1 MHSAEGVMG
10 QVKRVEEQHV
20 SDALACVDQIVT
32 EIHDAQMKIR
42 AQALQVGVQSE
53 GLGAVMMV

>member
-1 MHSAEGVMG
+1 MG